1 MGEERDLS
9 RSRERI
15 FDAALQ
21 EFSERGFAGAR
32 TGAIARR
39 ASINEQMIFH
49 CFGSKEGLYREVL
62 HREMARISTLL
73 ESRESADFASNLAFG
88 YEAICS
94 NPAQLSQL
102 RMWQWEALEGKSSDL
117 MAERERR
124 AFLQAE
130 AAQLRRAKLRGEL
143 PQDLSEELI
152 LMASIGLRVVPVIL
166 PQLARL
172 ITGLS
177 EDNPRFRRRWSKFLK
192 TLGERIATSGSS
204 ANERKKRS
212 VGSST
217 ATRVLPARDKTRSK
231 AYGNQGLLRHQVV
244 DVRSR

>member
-1 MGEERDLS
+1 MGKERDLN

-21 EFSERGFAGAR
+21 EFSAHGFAGAR
-32 TGAIARR
+32 TSAIARR
-39 ASINEQMIFH
+39 AAINEQMIFH

-73 ESRESADFASNLAFG
+73 ESRDGADFASNLAFG
-88 YEAICS
+88 YKAICA

-102 RMWQWEALEGKSSDL
+102 RMWQWEALEGKRSDL

-143 PQDLSEELI
+143 PQDLNEEMI
-152 LMASIGLRVVPVIL
+152 LLASIGLRIVPVVL

-172 ITGLS
+172 ITGLG
-177 EDNPRFRRRWSKFLK
+177 EDDPRFRRRWSKFLK
-192 TLGERIATSGSS
+192 TLGERIATSGSAAKEIEKHSTSSS
-204 ANERKKRS
+204 A
-212 VGSST
+212 GSS
-217 ATRVLPARDKTRSK
+217 ASMRGRNSTRRKS
-231 AYGNQGLLRHQVV
+231 YG
-244 DVRSR
+244 

>member
-1 MGEERDLS
+1 MGKERDLS

-21 EFSERGFAGAR
+21 EFSARGFAGAR
-32 TGAIARR
+32 TSAIARR
-39 ASINEQMIFH
+39 AAINEQMIFH

-73 ESRESADFASNLAFG
+73 ESREGADFASNLAFG

-143 PQDLSEELI
+143 PQDLSEEMI
-152 LMASIGLRVVPVIL
+152 LLASIGLRVVPVVL

-192 TLGERIATSGSS
+192 TLGERIATSGSP
-204 ANERKKRS
+204 ANESEKRS

-217 ATRVLPARDKTRSK
+217 AVRGLHPKDKARSNS
-231 AYGNQGLLRHQVV
+231 YGKQKLLTHRVV
-244 DVRSR
+244 DTRAR

>member
-1 MGEERDLS
+1 MGKERDLN

-21 EFSERGFAGAR
+21 EFSARGFAGAR
-32 TGAIARR
+32 TSAIARR
-39 ASINEQMIFH
+39 AAINEQMIFH

-73 ESRESADFASNLAFG
+73 ESRDGADFASNLAFG
-88 YEAICS
+88 YEAICT

-143 PQDLSEELI
+143 PQDLNEEMI
-152 LMASIGLRVVPVIL
+152 LLASIGLRIVPVVL

-172 ITGLS
+172 ITGLG
-177 EDNPRFRRRWSKFLK
+177 EDDPRFRRRWSKFLK
-192 TLGERIATSGSS
+192 TLGERIATSGSAAKEIEKHS
-204 ANERKKRS
+204 A
-212 VGSST
+212 GSS
-217 ATRVLPARDKTRSK
+217 ASIRGRNSTRRKS
-231 AYGNQGLLRHQVV
+231 YG
-244 DVRSR
+244 

>member
-1 MGEERDLS
+1 MGKERDLS

-21 EFSERGFAGAR
+21 EFSTRGFAGAR
-32 TGAIARR
+32 TSAIARR
-39 ASINEQMIFH
+39 AAINEQMIFH

-73 ESRESADFASNLAFG
+73 ESRASADFASNLAFG

-102 RMWQWEALEGKSSDL
+102 RMWQWEALEGKRSDL

-124 AFLQAE
+124 AFFQAE

-152 LMASIGLRVVPVIL
+152 LMASIGLRVVPVVL

-177 EDNPRFRRRWSKFLK
+177 EDDPRFRRKWSKFLK
-192 TLGERIATSGSS
+192 TLGERIATSSS
-204 ANERKKRS
+204 ATQGKKRS
-212 VGSST
+212 VGGPT
-217 ATRVLPARDKTRSK
+217 ATRVLPAKDKTRSK
-231 AYGNQGLLRHQVV
+231 TYGNQGLLTHRVV

>member
-152 LMASIGLRVVPVIL
+152 LMASIGLRVVPVVL

-204 ANERKKRS
+204 AKERKKRS

-231 AYGNQGLLRHQVV
+231 TYGNQGLLTHQVV
-244 DVRSR
+244 DVQSR

>member
-1 MGEERDLS
+1 MGKERDLS
-9 RSRERI
+9 RSRELI

-32 TGAIARR
+32 TSAIARR
-39 ASINEQMIFH
+39 AAINEQMIFH
-49 CFGSKEGLYREVL
+49 CFGSKDGLYREVL

-102 RMWQWEALEGKSSDL
+102 RMWQWEALEGKRSDL

-124 AFLQAE
+124 AFFQAE

-152 LMASIGLRVVPVIL
+152 LIASIGLRVVPVVL

-172 ITGLS
+172 ITGLG
-177 EDNPRFRRRWSKFLK
+177 EDDPRFRRRWSKFLK
-192 TLGERIATSGSS
+192 TLGKLIATRGSPTRES
-204 ANERKKRS
+204 QKRS
-212 VGSST
+212 AAST
-217 ATRVLPARDKTRSK
+217 TPARGLPTKDKTRTK
-231 AYGNQGLLRHQVV
+231 TYGKQGLLTNRVV
-244 DVRSR
+244 DVRT